1 MFKVCHQ
8 LCYGFENLM
17 SSWRVWISFSKLL
30 WGNVFL
36 KNHAKSKVFQNTPS
50 TMPFLNIFFQFEQ
63 NFDIFRP
70 QSFRSFDQALTSPSG
85 VQRRIY
91 TTSAEREFDGMGL
104 DGISKVSFNFLYTS
118 WVYRS
123 CIYLLIYV
131 IKFCHQH
138 SYGFQNLISSWRVWI
153 WFLKLLWV
161 NVFFKNHAISKVFQN
176 TPRYTPFLNIF
187 FQF

>member
-8 LCYGFENLM
+8 LYYGFENLM
-17 SSWRVWISFSKLL
+17 SSWRVWISFSKLF

-36 KNHAKSKVFQNTPS
+36 KNHSKSKVFQNTPS

-91 TTSAEREFDGMGL
+91 TTSAEREFDGVGGW
-104 DGISKVSFNFLYTS
+104 DGISKVSFKFLYTL
-118 WVYRS
+118 WVYRL
-123 CIYLLIYV
+123 CIYLYIYPCS
-131 IKFCHQH
+131 KFVT
-138 SYGFQNLISSWRVWI
+138 NLVMGLKNLMSSWRVWI
-153 WFLKLLWV
+153 S
-161 NVFFKNHAISKVFQN
+161 ISK
-176 TPRYTPFLNIF
+176 L
-187 FQF
+187 